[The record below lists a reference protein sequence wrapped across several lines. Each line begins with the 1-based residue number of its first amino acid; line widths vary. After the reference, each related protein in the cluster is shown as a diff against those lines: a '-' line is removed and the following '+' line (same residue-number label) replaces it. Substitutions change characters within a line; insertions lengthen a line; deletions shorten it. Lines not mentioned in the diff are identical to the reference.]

1 MFVKKLFPYWIKRKI
16 KDHLGVPSLHWSLIN
31 LKACG
36 FDPGFTI
43 DIGAYVGE
51 WTEQFLEIF
60 PGKKVLMLE
69 AQQSKRHF
77 LEKLSSQYHDVNYLI
92 GLLSATDGNPVSF
105 YENETAS
112 HIEVSDR
119 HKSAGAKIYLTQT
132 LDTIIEKNNYPLPD
146 LMKLDVQG
154 HELEVLKG
162 AEKCIAH
169 CEVCLLEV
177 TFLNLN
183 NSDPLILEVLNFMD
197 AKDFQA
203 YDISQVMRRPL
214 DKALY
219 QADIF
224 FVKKHSPL
232 LKARTWN

>member
-1 MFVKKLFPYWIKRKI
+1 MV
-16 KDHLGVPSLHWSLIN
+16 
-31 LKACG
+31 
-36 FDPGFTI
+36 
-43 DIGAYVGE
+43 
-51 WTEQFLEIF
+51 
-60 PGKKVLMLE
+60 E
-69 AQQSKRHF
+69 AQDSKKTC
-77 LEKLSSQYHDVNYLI
+77 LEKISSQYIGVNYLI
-92 GLLSATDGNPVSF
+92 GLLSATNGSPVSF

-112 HIEVSDR
+112 HVELSDGN
-119 HKSAGAKIYLTQT
+119 KSTEAKIYFTQT
-132 LDTIIEKNNYPLPD
+132 LDTVIEKNNYPLPD
-146 LMKLDVQG
+146 FIKLDVQG

-169 CEVCLLEV
+169 SEVCLLEV

-183 NSDPLILEVLNFMD
+183 NGDPLILEVLNFMD
-197 AKDFQA
+197 ARDFQA
-203 YDISQVMRRPL
+203 YDISQFMRRPL